1 MQSKKVSNPLT
12 PTQRRTNQIEAML
25 ELTREFFNRCDAI
38 KFLETQQEMVSCY
51 MLMEQERLANDM
63 GKFPSTIENEL
74 HRTHIQS
81 IFLLKL
87 EKIFEQIETT

>member
-1 MQSKKVSNPLT
+1 MRHKQVSNPLT
-12 PTQRRTNQIEAML
+12 PIQRRTKQINSML
-25 ELTREFFNRCDAI
+25 ELIREFFNRCDAI

-63 GKFPSTIENEL
+63 GKYPSTIENEL
-74 HRTHIQS
+74 HRTHVQS

-87 EKIFEQIETT
+87 EKIFEEIES